1 MLLLDLNISIYI
13 KYVYVN
19 VFIDFLVLVY
29 ILIREILCEF

>member
-1 MLLLDLNISIYI
+1 MLLLDINISIYV

-29 ILIREILCEF
+29 VLIREILCEF

>member
-1 MLLLDLNISIYI
+1 MLLLDINISIYV

-29 ILIREILCEF
+29 VLMREILCEF

>member
-1 MLLLDLNISIYI
+1 MLLIDINISIYV

-29 ILIREILCEF
+29 VLMREILCEF

>member
-1 MLLLDLNISIYI
+1 MLLLDINISIYV

-29 ILIREILCEF
+29 ILMREILCEF